1 MKLNKIK
8 AQLPDSIYNFFK
20 KVNHLRFCIEIYKK
34 SEKQRKSDKK
44 RIFLIF
50 TPEHNNLGDHA
61 IAKAELEFLKDYDV
75 FEITSYS
82 VSLLLEFPKI
92 FKKLLSDDLIIFNGG
107 GYLGTLWF
115 NIELNLRKILNLC
128 KGNNNIIIF
137 PQTVFYENDEFGK
150 KEFEKSKQIY
160 NKYDNLVITSRE
172 KVSYEVMKNA
182 YKNVYLIPDMALSLN
197 ECKNNCTRS
206 GVQLT
211 LRDDHEKT
219 MSKEYRDNLISY
231 LTDKFGE
238 NIRFADMGADDDV
251 PPENRNQ
258 ELDKHFDKFR
268 SSELVVTDRL
278 HGMIFAAIT
287 GTPCIVLNSKSP
299 KVKGVYDWLFKDCE
313 YITFTDDFEE
323 MSAFIEN
330 IKGKNFVYDNSVVIP
345 YYDELKDIVKREI
358 SGE

>member
-20 KVNHLRFCIEIYKK
+20 IVNHLRFCIEIYKK

-107 GYLGTLWF
+107 GNLGTLWF

-251 PPENRNQ
+251 PPENRN
-258 ELDKHFDKFR
+258 EALERHFDKFR

>member
-107 GYLGTLWF
+107 GFLGTLWF
-115 NIELNLRKILNLC
+115 HDELNLRKILNLC

-160 NKYDNLVITSRE
+160 NKYDNLVITARE

-313 YITFTDDFEE
+313 YIIFTNDFDE
-323 MSAFIEN
+323 MSAFIEY
-330 IKGKNFVYDNSVVIP
+330 IKGKDFVYDNCTVLP
-345 YYDELKDIVKREI
+345 YYEELKDIVKRETL
-358 SGE
+358 SE

>member
-20 KVNHLRFCIEIYKK
+20 IVNHLRFCIEIYKK

-115 NIELNLRKILNLC
+115 KDELNLRKIINLC
-128 KGNNNIIIF
+128 KDNNKIIF
-137 PQTVFYENDEFGK
+137 PQTIFYENDDFGK
-150 KEFEKSKQIY
+150 SEFEKSKQIY
-160 NKYDNLVITSRE
+160 NQCDNLILTARE
-172 KVSYEVMKNA
+172 NVSYEIMKNA
-182 YKNVYLIPDMALSLN
+182 YKNVYLIPDIVLSLN

-251 PPENRNQ
+251 PPENRN
-258 ELDKHFDKFR
+258 EALERHFDKFR

-278 HGMIFAAIT
+278 HGMIFSAIT